1 MLWTN
6 LIMDILGAIAI
17 GTEPYK
23 KNQGKSN
30 RISRRDKILL
40 AEIWRQVLVQALF
53 QILVML
59 FLMYAGPFVMFPESF
74 NPATTPMRNEDST
87 PTNRL
92 VLDTICFHT
101 FILMNLFN
109 QINCRVV
116 DAQEINVFA
125 TLFNNPIFFVVLGFE
140 FFVQNLMVK
149 AGNSPFFS
157 TMIGTAPMTQG
168 QTWTCWG
175 LGIMS
180 LVVNVMLKQIPLE
193 NFAFI
198 RYIDLETENKDEFI
212 NKYMA

>member
-53 QILVML
+53 QILVMM
-59 FLMYAGPFVMFPESF
+59 FLMFAGPFVMFPESF
-74 NPATTPMRNEDST
+74 NPASMPPRIDEK

-109 QINCRVV
+109 
-116 DAQEINVFA
+116 
-125 TLFNNPIFFVVLGFE
+125 
-140 FFVQNLMVK
+140 
-149 AGNSPFFS
+149 
-157 TMIGTAPMTQG
+157 
-168 QTWTCWG
+168 
-175 LGIMS
+175 
-180 LVVNVMLKQIPLE
+180 
-193 NFAFI
+193 
-198 RYIDLETENKDEFI
+198 
-212 NKYMA
+212 